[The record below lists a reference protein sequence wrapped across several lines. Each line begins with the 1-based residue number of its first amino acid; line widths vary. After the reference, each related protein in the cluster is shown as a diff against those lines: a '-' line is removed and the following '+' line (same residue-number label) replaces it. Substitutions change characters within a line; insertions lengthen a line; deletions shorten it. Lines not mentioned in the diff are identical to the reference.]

1 MKIRSTVKMTR
12 RSIRAFF
19 GRYMALL
26 LIVALSAGFFAGL
39 KVTKDAMNHTGD
51 VFLSEQNFYDFRL
64 YSTLGF
70 TKEDAEHFTGIAGVK
85 EAEATSTL
93 DVLMLYNG
101 SNRPFTLY
109 AMPEQVNLPALR
121 EGRMPVAENECLAD
135 DERFSVNDI
144 GRTISVS
151 EENTDTVKE
160 GLANTEYTI
169 VGLVDSPMYIGID
182 RGYACNRN
190 FCTTNKKKQETRRQR

>member
-1 MKIRSTVKMTR
+1 MKKRATIKMTW

-70 TKEDAEHFTGIAGVK
+70 TKEDAEHFTGLAGVK
-85 EAEATSTL
+85 EAEATNTL
-93 DVLMLYNG
+93 DALMLYNG

-109 AMPEQVNLPALR
+109 AMPEQINLPALR

-144 GRTISVS
+144 VRNLFQAHFVS
-151 EENTDTVKE
+151 FF
-160 GLANTEYTI
+160 I
-169 VGLVDSPMYIGID
+169 FI
-182 RGYACNRN
+182 
-190 FCTTNKKKQETRRQR
+190 